1 MPMLDRMAA
10 DRGLSEEQR
19 IMRQSCRGF
28 VDDVVLP
35 FIKQNWQREWSM
47 VPEDRLPPKIL
58 EEAEKIGIRTLGV
71 PEEFGGVEL
80 EKGTEVKTFA
90 LIAEEVARGDSGLAD
105 KLVQNWKVS
114 VLLRQFAPKHLQE
127 KWFKRLVADPQ
138 FLMAHC
144 LTEPRGASDRW
155 LPYNVP
161 EAAMQTKAVKTNGG
175 WVVNGRKQFI
185 SNGYDAGLYV
195 VYANTNTKVGMLQGT
210 SSFLVPR
217 DTKGFSVGRCNE
229 TLGCRFMNNGEMV
242 FEDMFIPDDQL
253 LVENTALGSA
263 GVYFRPGKIIQAA
276 KNLGVGIRA
285 FEATADYV
293 QNYVQGGRIL
303 IKHQAVALRLADMA
317 TRIEAV
323 RALLDR
329 ASQAVDDNAPDAEV
343 LVNMAKMFA
352 SEEIMKVAQHAVELH
367 GGNGIM
373 LDFGIEKVLRNA
385 VIFLHMDATV
395 DISKFKIIKTLFP
408 ETAGKYAGP
417 DDSATIA
424 RHDSASHREVETL
437 QHDQHADKLRDAC
450 NNAEREESDNHPE
463 HRHQR
468 REGGSAPAAK
478 RNDGVREQIDW
489 QRSGNA
495 TLHDGLQN
503 IFKPAVL
510 GQRAYAVD
518 E

>member
-1 MPMLDRMAA
+1 MHMYDR
-10 DRGLSEEQR
+10 DLSEEQR
-19 IMRQSCRGF
+19 MMRQSCRDF
-28 VDDVVLP
+28 VDAVVLP

-47 VPEDRLPPKIL
+47 NPEDRLPARIL

-71 PEEFGGVEL
+71 PEEFGGIEL
-80 EKGTEVKTFA
+80 EKGTEVATFA
-90 LIAEEVARGDSGLAD
+90 MIAEEIARGDSGLAD

-114 VLLRQFAPKHLQE
+114 VLLRKLAPRHLQE
-127 KWFKRLVADPQ
+127 KWFKRLTEDPQ

-161 EAAMQTKAVKTNGG
+161 EAAMQTKAAKVDGG

-195 VYANTNTKVGMLQGT
+195 VYANTNQKVGMMQGT

-217 DTKGFSVGRCNE
+217 DTKGFAIARCNE
-229 TLGCRFMNNGEMV
+229 TLGCRYMNNGEMV
-242 FEDMFIPDDQL
+242 FEDMFVPDDHL
-253 LVENTALGSA
+253 LAKDDAMGKA

-276 KNLGVGIRA
+276 KNLGVGVRA

-323 RALLDR
+323 RSLLAR
-329 ASQAVDDNAPDAEV
+329 AARAVDDDAPDAEV
-343 LVNMAKMFA
+343 LCNMAKMFA

-373 LDFGIEKVLRNA
+373 LDFGIEKLLRDA

-395 DISKFKIIKTLFP
+395 DISKMKIVKNMFP
-408 ETAGKYAGP
+408 QTAGKYAGP
-417 DDSATIA
+417 
-424 RHDSASHREVETL
+424 E
-437 QHDQHADKLRDAC
+437 
-450 NNAEREESDNHPE
+450 
-463 HRHQR
+463 
-468 REGGSAPAAK
+468 
-478 RNDGVREQIDW
+478 
-489 QRSGNA
+489 
-495 TLHDGLQN
+495 
-503 IFKPAVL
+503 
-510 GQRAYAVD
+510 
-518 E
+518 